1 MRNGLSFCL
10 AVLLLSCAAQAKT
23 GASHQ
28 SATVIGVQ
36 KHEVESSWVGSNGSD
51 APVRADGYLYDV
63 ALKVDC
69 AIYVVRYQSS
79 FDQPPPIFAPDRR
92 VDVRVEKHVLY
103 ATMPGGED
111 AKMPFSSVAPTQGCN
126 VVGDRRAVNRACRPG
141 SSAERL
147 SERNP
152 RPDPVLSFLGVGS
165 RTHLPAGA
173 GLRWVKPD
181 SRTGARNA
189 NQS

>member
-1 MRNGLSFCL
+1 MAVNAPTFRAKDADPLISQPFQREVMDMRNGLSFCL

-111 AKMPFSSVAPTQGCN
+111 AKMAILKRGTDSGVQCGGRSARSQPSVQA
-126 VVGDRRAVNRACRPG
+126 
-141 SSAERL
+141 RL
-147 SERNP
+147 VR
-152 RPDPVLSFLGVGS
+152 
-165 RTHLPAGA
+165 
-173 GLRWVKPD
+173 
-181 SRTGARNA
+181 
-189 NQS
+189 